1 MKEIRLQISDRVLC
15 RALEIIV
22 SGLGYTVSDDNR
34 APLVT
39 DDEGACDGKRALFV
53 GREEPTVKV
62 AYLHRPFS
70 EEALENALA
79 QLCEDVKVEKN
90 GIRIDKKHSCVYV
103 DGLKVTLTEK
113 EMSLFSLLHQNRGKA
128 VSDDDMIEK
137 VFDRQTV
144 DGSNV
149 CAVYINYLRKKID
162 EPLGRKTI
170 VRVRGSGY
178 MLK

>member
-1 MKEIRLQISDRVLC
+1 MSWYEFLVGVSVLRVEGACATDFFELC

-70 EEALENALA
+70 EEALENA
-79 QLCEDVKVEKN
+79 ED
-90 GIRIDKKHSCVYV
+90 
-103 DGLKVTLTEK
+103 TE
-113 EMSLFSLLHQNRGKA
+113 E
-128 VSDDDMIEK
+128 
-137 VFDRQTV
+137 T
-144 DGSNV
+144 
-149 CAVYINYLRKKID
+149 D
-162 EPLGRKTI
+162 ETD
-170 VRVRGSGY
+170 VQA
-178 MLK
+178 